1 MLYEKQ
7 GVCKDPL
14 LFLTFREGESD
25 GWTGETDEGG
35 RGLAAGGN
43 RARGGSLL
51 RGPSVDAARGQG
63 GRPRR
68 PRVLLPGRLGGL
80 ACARGRGV
88 YGVFRGLVAGHRASA
103 HQARALPALCRS
115 GGEG

>member
-25 GWTGETDEGG
+25 GWTGEADEGG
-35 RGLAAGGN
+35 RGGAAGGN
-43 RARGGSLL
+43 GARGGSLL
-51 RGPSVDAARGQG
+51 RGSSVDVARGQG

-68 PRVLLPGRLGGL
+68 PRVLLHGRLGGVTGDRKSTRL
-80 ACARGRGV
+80 NSSHANISYA
-88 YGVFRGLVAGHRASA
+88 VFCLNKKHNS
-103 HQARALPALCRS
+103 
-115 GGEG
+115 